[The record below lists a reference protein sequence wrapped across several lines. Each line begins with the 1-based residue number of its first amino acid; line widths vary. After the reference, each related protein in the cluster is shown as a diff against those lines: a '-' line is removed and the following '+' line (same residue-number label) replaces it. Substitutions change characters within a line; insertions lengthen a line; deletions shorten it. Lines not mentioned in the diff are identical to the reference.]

1 MRKIETWG
9 RGQWEELPRQDI
21 EGGSQGAPGVALGI
35 LVHVLVI
42 LCHPCPC
49 PCHPCLHLCH
59 PFSSLSTSF
68 FTLVH
73 ILVSIHHHYRNCHH
87 CVASPPVDLYLLL
100 LLVKATIADQL
111 LAWVQS
117 CLHCRPG
124 GGDIKFSLAMASPY
138 EGESRSIVWSGWCLL
153 ARLSWVSVKCLL
165 ARLNWMSGQR
175 SFKCALY

>member
-9 RGQWEELPRQDI
+9 RGLWEELPRQDI
-21 EGGSQGAPGVALGI
+21 EGGSQGAPGFALGI

-42 LCHPCPC
+42 LCHPC
-49 PCHPCLHLCH
+49 HPH
-59 PFSSLSTSF
+59 PFLLLFLIKSTIANTIIPS
-68 FTLVH
+68 
-73 ILVSIHHHYRNCHH
+73 YCRNCHH

-100 LLVKATIADQL
+100 LLLVEATIADQL

-153 ARLSWVSVKCLL
+153 GRLSWVSVKCLL
-165 ARLNWMSGQR
+165 TSWLSWMSGQR
-175 SFKCALY
+175 CFKCALY